1 MMRIKKLV
9 LFSAA
14 VLMMAGCSNTKDNSK
29 YVNNQNNVDQV
40 LEEQINN
47 AAEEDDTPNPSLS
60 AQPEEPVTGTA
71 AEGYIGTVSSG
82 TVQKT
87 DEQESQEN
95 ADIPDVTGTDGVD
108 YDLTSMGSDMVY
120 VTVYQFMVNPEDY
133 IGKTVRI
140 KGDYYA
146 SWYEPSEQ
154 YYQYCIIQDA
164 TACCAQGMEF
174 VWGDGSHHYPDEYP
188 EENAEII
195 VTGTFGTYYD
205 EADSYLYCRLEDASL
220 EVVSQ

>member
-1 MMRIKKLV
+1 MMRIKKLI
-9 LFSAA
+9 LLSAA
-14 VLMMAGCSNTKDNSK
+14 VFILAGCSNTKDNSK
-29 YVNNQNNVDQV
+29 YVNNQNSVDQV
-40 LEEQINN
+40 LEEQI
-47 AAEEDDTPNPSLS
+47 S
-60 AQPEEPVTGTA
+60 
-71 AEGYIGTVSSG
+71 TVSSG

-87 DEQESQEN
+87 EEQEPQEN
-95 ADIPDVTGTDGVD
+95 ADIPDETGTDGVD

-220 EVVSQ
+220 EVASQ